1 MAQTPQ
7 RRLTSEALKA
17 HLREAVEMIAR
28 LANPQEYRNHLFALL
43 VLKRVFDLYEER
55 RLLIEQE
62 ALAAGYSPEAAHA
75 RAHDPDEH
83 RWLVPPS
90 ASWPSVMSLTENFGV
105 ALERACAELERRNK
119 SLLTA
124 VLTPLRFEGA
134 GSAEE
139 NVAHETMLHNVLE
152 HFDKLRLGENDLDSP
167 SALGEAAQFLIEPLA
182 AWGAKKNASH
192 ASASALM
199 QLLAELLRPEPGM
212 RVCDPACGAGGALVA
227 CANYVRQQGHSPQTL
242 SLYGQ
247 EYDAE
252 TWSLCKMNLLLHD
265 LHDARLALGSTLT
278 QPWLDENGALLQFDL
293 VISEPPFSLMEW
305 EHEAAARF
313 SLGRFEAGLPPPRRG
328 EFAFVQHIAA
338 TLNARGRAAI
348 VVPHGVLFRG
358 GIEKQ
363 IRAAL
368 LQKDLIEAV
377 ITLPEGVL
385 LGLKSPAAVLILNR
399 NKPAE
404 RREHVMFIDAA
415 LVASSARTFQ
425 LDETTRR
432 KLVALY
438 HASGRQ
444 EHDAMHVATL
454 MTLHAIATEHDYNL
468 SVGRYVNGNADSHE
482 REIEPLLAEIA
493 ALERKQA
500 AAQLEF
506 ERMLH
511 EFGYK

>member
-7 RRLTSEALKA
+7 RRLTSDALKA
-17 HLREAVEMIAR
+17 HLREAVEMLAR
-28 LANPQEYRNHLFALL
+28 LAPPQEYRNHLFALL
-43 VLKRVFDLYEER
+43 VLKRVFDLFEER
-55 RLLIEQE
+55 RLFIEQE
-62 ALAAGYSPEAAHA
+62 ALAAGYSPEEAHA

-90 ASWPSVMSLTENFGV
+90 ASWPIVMSVTENFGV

-124 VLTPLRFEGA
+124 VLTLLRFEGA

-152 HFDKLRLGENDLDSP
+152 HFDKLRLGESDLESTE
-167 SALGEAAQFLIEPLA
+167 ALGEAAQFLIEYLA
-182 AWGAKKNASH
+182 AWGAKKTASH
-192 ASASALM
+192 TSASALM
-199 QLLAELLRPEPGM
+199 QLLAELMQPKPGI
-212 RVCDPACGAGGALVA
+212 RVCDPACGAGGGLVA
-227 CANYVRQQGHSPQTL
+227 CANYVRQHGHSPQTL

-247 EYDAE
+247 EYDAA

-293 VISEPPFSLMEW
+293 VISEPPFSMMEW
-305 EHEAAARF
+305 EHEAAACVA
-313 SLGRFEAGLPPPRRG
+313 LGRFDAGLPPPRRG

-368 LQKDLIEAV
+368 LQKDVVEAV
-377 ITLPEGVL
+377 IALPEGVL
-385 LGLKSPAAVLILNR
+385 LGLKSPAVILILNR
-399 NKPAE
+399 NKSSE
-404 RREHVMFIDAA
+404 RCEHVAFIDAA
-415 LVASSARTFQ
+415 LVAPSARAFK
-425 LDETTRR
+425 LDEETRR
-432 KLVALY
+432 KIVALY
-438 HASGRQ
+438 HSASRQ
-444 EHDAMHVATL
+444 EHNAATL
-454 MTLHAIATEHDYNL
+454 VNLHTIATEHDYNL
-468 SVGRYVNGNADSHE
+468 SVGRYVNGNADLHA
-482 REIEPLLAEIA
+482 REIEPMLAEIA
-493 ALERKQA
+493 TLEHRQA
-500 AAQLEF
+500 AAQQEF
-506 ERMLH
+506 ERMLQ